1 MCVWVA
7 VALRSQHNYLS
18 PIPQVSICEL
28 VLVAHIHLRLPPRWT
43 RCTEISLLAKRQFS
57 IISHVSLESCMHVWA
72 HDKAYFTQSVLNS
85 FINELSP
92 GITLKKNEKKE
103 KALFH
108 VPSSLTTPLRPSD
121 PTLVEVRAVKRLVL
135 WKSPT
140 AIRRASIVV
149 KLTMLQFLFSFFL
162 FLFSLYF
169 IFSLFLLFFFLY
181 FSSQLVMVRCVVC
194 LRVRERLLPVQ
205 KCSVVS
211 YPLWAAFVSMKCNA
225 PLVQCIAVLR
235 SEWPSQLARFQW
247 HNCENCPTVWKAR
260 SQPFLGSSLSKIDP
274 YHLNTAGVSVLNL
287 ARPDCCFM
295 SSVRMHYVCLI
306 DTERTKS

>member
-92 GITLKKNEKKE
+92 GITLKKWKE
-103 KALFH
+103 RKGIVSRAFQFNDTS
-108 VPSSLTTPLRPSD
+108 PSLRPNTCWGEGCKASCA
-121 PTLVEVRAVKRLVL
+121 LEVTDCH
-135 WKSPT
+135 P
-140 AIRRASIVV
+140 ASLHCREVDDV
-149 KLTMLQFLFSFFL
+149 TVPVFFFSFSFLSLFYFFPFSFF
-162 FLFSLYF
+162 
-169 IFSLFLLFFFLY
+169 FFFLY

-260 SQPFLGSSLSKIDP
+260 S
-274 YHLNTAGVSVLNL
+274 
-287 ARPDCCFM
+287 
-295 SSVRMHYVCLI
+295 
-306 DTERTKS
+306 